1 MKLLPKQTDESTLV
15 SFGKEAATMLMQRDY
30 ESLAS
35 RFGYALAYGRE
46 LATAIEEDYEKATA
60 TPIEAKPNMSS
71 SVKVKYFTPND
82 SGLFAVV
89 ECVVPVAGK
98 SAVLLELVV
107 TGNSEE
113 KHITVED
120 ISSVAA

>member
-1 MKLLPKQTDESTLV
+1 MRLLPKQTDEGALA

-30 ESLAS
+30 ASLAS

-46 LATAIEEDYEKATA
+46 LAAAIEEDYKNAAA
-60 TPIEAKPNMSS
+60 TPFEATPDSLS
-71 SVKVKYFTPND
+71 SVKVKYFAPN
-82 SGLFAVV
+82 SSALFALV

-107 TGNSEE
+107 TGDAKE
-113 KHITVED
+113 KHITIED
-120 ISSVAA
+120 ISSVTA